1 MRFIYQTIGYDLTR
15 RSNREYTHAV
25 VFNNTSVIS
34 NAGNNVGYGATW
46 HTSLKLAE
54 ASAKQIN
61 RYAHLELIG
70 IVEVEAK

>member
-1 MRFIYQTIGYDLTR
+1 MRFIYQTVGYDLTR

-25 VFNNTSVIS
+25 VFNNITATNS
-34 NAGNNVGYGATW
+34 GLGATW